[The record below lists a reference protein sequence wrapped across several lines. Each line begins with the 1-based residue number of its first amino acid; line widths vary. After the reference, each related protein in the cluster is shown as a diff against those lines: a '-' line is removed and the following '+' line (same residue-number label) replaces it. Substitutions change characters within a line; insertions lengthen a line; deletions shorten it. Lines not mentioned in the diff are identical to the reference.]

1 MKDLPE
7 RFRVKAELIA
17 DDTSLLSVVNDVALL
32 ENHLNEDWIK
42 VYSWPYEWR
51 ISFNLDLWKWTQEA
65 ILAVKLID
73 HYILY

>member
-7 RFRVKAELIA
+7 RFRVKAELIT

-42 VYSWPYEWR
+42 VYS
-51 ISFNLDLWKWTQEA
+51 
-65 ILAVKLID
+65 
-73 HYILY
+73 